1 MSELFLEKVNPLFNG
16 YFYGC
21 YVVFTTVLFI
31 KNSHITTVVFCMSK
45 PPTLGSLE
53 MLFLSLAPG
62 RS

>member
-1 MSELFLEKVNPLFNG
+1 MAIFMAVMWYLQQ
-16 YFYGC
+16 FYLLK
-21 YVVFTTVLFI
+21 TATLQQ
-31 KNSHITTVVFCMSK
+31 VFCMSK